1 MTVIKLK
8 VPANRTTYPLH

>member
-8 VPANRTTYPLH
+8 VPKNRPTYPSH

>member
-8 VPANRTTYPLH
+8 VPANRPTYPLH